1 MPCRRRRSL
10 AVTMVKARQYRPEVF
25 RRGRGSST
33 RSSAVPHETLE
44 LLPGPAPDRP
54 RTADGR
60 VLQVPAGWALVPPGD
75 AALTRRV
82 RQAGPSW
89 SIKEKRGRKLFSRG
103 VWAPAEHIERIK
115 LELEAERSDP
125 RHARKQ
131 EADRARRAREQAT
144 YAVEFEAA
152 VLAFLA
158 FAPRHA
164 ALARRVAAAI
174 AAHAVPVGSGTVA
187 RTERI
192 PVERRAEAATIAWL
206 RHQTTAYDSLK
217 IPRIKGMRREV
228 RRMLA
233 EQSRTLLSR
242 YRRGD
247 PTDPTTCILEQA
259 LA

>member
-1 MPCRRRRSL
+1 MSN
-10 AVTMVKARQYRPEVF
+10 
-25 RRGRGSST
+25 
-33 RSSAVPHETLE
+33 ETLE

-54 RTADGR
+54 RAPDGR

-82 RQAGPSW
+82 KRAGPSW
-89 SIKEKRGRKLFSRG
+89 SIKEKRGRKVFSQG

-115 LELEAERSDP
+115 GELEVERSDP
-125 RHARKQ
+125 RHAKKQ
-131 EADRARRAREQAT
+131 EADRGRRARAQQA
-144 YAVEFEAA
+144 YAVEFEAQ
-152 VLAFLA
+152 VLGFLG

-164 ALARRVAAAI
+164 ALAQRVAAAI

-206 RHQTTAYDSLK
+206 RHQTTAYDSLQ
-217 IPRIKGMRREV
+217 IPRVKGMRREV

-233 EQSRTLLSR
+233 EQSRAVLGR
-242 YRRGD
+242 YRRGEVIEA
-247 PTDPTTCILEQA
+247 TACVLQRALERMA
-259 LA
+259 